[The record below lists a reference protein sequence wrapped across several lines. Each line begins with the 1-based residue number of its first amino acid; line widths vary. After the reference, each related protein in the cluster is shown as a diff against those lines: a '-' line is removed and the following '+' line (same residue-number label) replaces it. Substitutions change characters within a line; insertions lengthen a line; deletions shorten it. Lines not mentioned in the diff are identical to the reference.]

1 MKILYIINPVSNG
14 GRTKKIERFLQDWP
28 YPEGTEIKIRE
39 TTRPGVGKEI
49 ARAEAANYDVICS
62 VGGDGT
68 LNEVA
73 SGLYEAK
80 AGVLGIIP
88 SGTGNDTMKGLGWSD
103 DIDEAIKRVVHGQ
116 IREIDGGL
124 ADGHFFI
131 NIASIGFDAMVVK
144 GTEKIKTKVK
154 NESAYTLSLLK
165 TFFTYRDIDYVEI
178 GSDEKDVVSPETGPA
193 TGAKTETG
201 SGKVNSLFLFAVG
214 NGRFYGGGF
223 QVLPQA
229 EFDDGY
235 LDVCVV
241 QNISRPKLLLLF
253 PSIFKAKHAK
263 HKKYVTMKRVKD
275 YTVQPLE
282 DFLLNLDG
290 ELVSYQA
297 NQRIRFQV
305 QEKVLKLMQ

>member
-14 GRTKKIERFLQDWP
+14 GRTKKIEKFLREWP
-28 YPEGTEIKIRE
+28 YPEGTEVQIRE
-39 TTRPGVGKEI
+39 TKGPGEGREI
-49 ARAEAANYDVICS
+49 ARAEAVNFDVVCS

-73 SGLYEAK
+73 SGLYEAG

-88 SGTGNDTMKGLGWSD
+88 TGTGNDTMKSLGWSD
-103 DIDEAIKRVVHGQ
+103 DINEAVKRVVYGQ
-116 IREIDGGL
+116 VKEIDAGL

-154 NESAYTLSLLK
+154 NESAYTLSLIK
-165 TFFTYRDIDYVEI
+165 TFFTYRNIDYVEL
-178 GSDEKDVVSPETGPA
+178 GSDEDVSAET
-193 TGAKTETG
+193 
-201 SGKVNSLFLFAVG
+201 SGFLEESEEGNMGHAINSLFLFAVG
-214 NGRFYGGGF
+214 NGRYYGGGF

-241 QNISRPKLLLLF
+241 QNISRPKLMLLF

-263 HKKYVTMKRVKD
+263 HIKYVTMKKVKD
-275 YTVQPLE
+275 YTVKPLE

-290 ELVSYQA
+290 ELVNYPA
-297 NQRIRFQV
+297 NTRIRFQV
-305 QEKVLKLMQ
+305 QEKVLRLMQ